1 MLTVRSTTDTSS
13 LPTDGDAVVVKV
25 IGVRKN
31 TYSIWLSEK
40 QRWLECLDGR
50 RSWFKSRR
58 TARAAV
64 KQYNDIMFGD
74 TDAQYVP
81 NPYHTVDETTTP
93 KEEPTT
99 PKEEPV
105 THLRYSST
113 DFLSVPNMFHNFMRF
128 TETTWNPDAASI
140 AAKLYGLASLFPD
153 VPGRILLKMAMGNHK
168 MVNVEED
175 AVVIDISGGGA

>member
-13 LPTDGDAVVVKV
+13 LPTDGDAVIVKV

-31 TYSIWLSEK
+31 TYSVWLSEK

-50 RSWFKSRR
+50 RTWFKSRR
-58 TARAAV
+58 TARAAA
-64 KQYNDIMFGD
+64 KQYNTIMFDD

-99 PKEEPV
+99 
-105 THLRYSST
+105 HLRYNSSAH
-113 DFLSVPNMFHNFMRF
+113 FSVPNMFHNFMRF
-128 TETTWNPDAASI
+128 SATSWNSDASSI

-153 VPGRILLKMAMGNHK
+153 VPGGILLKMAMGNHS
-168 MVNVEED
+168 MVNVED
-175 AVVIDISGGGA
+175 RAVVIDISGGEA